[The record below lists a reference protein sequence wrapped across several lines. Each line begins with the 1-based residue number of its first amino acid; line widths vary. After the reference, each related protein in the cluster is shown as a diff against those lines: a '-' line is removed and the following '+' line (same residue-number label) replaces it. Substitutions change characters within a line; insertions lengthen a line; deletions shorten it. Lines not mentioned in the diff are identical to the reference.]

1 MSELLE
7 ISHTAVT
14 QFQAPL
20 LDIQIVGL
28 LLWYHC
34 ICKWTK
40 VGLSCWGKHYEEEEF
55 LQDPF
60 SNYIWLKMWNYLL
73 TSKPILAHQ
82 EQNQPFTM
90 ASPGT
95 CYVTDATPHKIV
107 TGLYPTLEFVMQLKY
122 INLSIYITKL
132 IIISFSR
139 P

>member
-1 MSELLE
+1 
-7 ISHTAVT
+7 
-14 QFQAPL
+14 
-20 LDIQIVGL
+20 
-28 LLWYHC
+28 
-34 ICKWTK
+34 
-40 VGLSCWGKHYEEEEF
+40 
-55 LQDPF
+55 
-60 SNYIWLKMWNYLL
+60 
-73 TSKPILAHQ
+73 
-82 EQNQPFTM
+82 M